1 MFWILHRNPGTRSAT
16 RRHLLPPC
24 QTDRPRKIRCTR
36 DRGSGPHEISPGRSL
51 HRNPTPWVVLSVVG
65 WDRSRHVG
73 AKEQGLCF
81 VPPFFAVFSPFP
93 SQYSLEYRVVKRMI
107 ARQPP
112 SLDTDGRSLMNCA
125 FLFFFSGLDTEGR
138 REGFCAGC
146 LALVSAWGWGA
157 GHPPRSKSP
166 KTHHPS
172 GPHFPRVNMGAPWL
186 ARGLGIPMSSF
197 PMVVLGSRDA
207 EFPFS
212 RHGQQCHD
220 ET

>member
-125 FLFFFSGLDTEGR
+125 FLFFFWSRHRGEAGR
-138 REGFCAGC
+138 FLCRMPGSRVGVGVGGRTPPPGAN
-146 LALVSAWGWGA
+146 LQKPTTHRVPISHVSTWAL
-157 GHPPRSKSP
+157 
-166 KTHHPS
+166 
-172 GPHFPRVNMGAPWL
+172 
-186 ARGLGIPMSSF
+186 
-197 PMVVLGSRDA
+197 LGSP
-207 EFPFS
+207 EGS
-212 RHGQQCHD
+212 VSQ
-220 ET
+220 